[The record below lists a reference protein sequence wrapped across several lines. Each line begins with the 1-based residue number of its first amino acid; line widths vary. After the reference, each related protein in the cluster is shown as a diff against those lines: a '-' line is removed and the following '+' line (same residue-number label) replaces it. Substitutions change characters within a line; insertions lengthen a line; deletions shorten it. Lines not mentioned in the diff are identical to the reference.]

1 MDKVY
6 YRNKSNEEI
15 NRISVRCLKVVLY
28 FIVLFYFLIFIFG
41 KYNPKVLMITAFL
54 CAIFNLLPCI
64 IIPIFRMYSMKITR
78 HIIIFSIVIVT
89 GILVTQFNTLCFA
102 LVLFPIL
109 LASMYY
115 NRTFVLYTSML
126 ESAIML
132 ISAWFQINHPELV
145 LRNTTFSSTEDIYI
159 GMIFPLI
166 LIIVFF
172 SFMAFFIVSRNSQMV
187 EKYMDTAITM
197 QENEKYLIYAF
208 SEMSETKSLE
218 TGEHIKRVAEY
229 MKVLGKASG
238 FDDEYNEKV
247 ATAAMMHD
255 IGKLM
260 IPEEVL
266 DKPGKLTDEEFS
278 IMKSHVL
285 YGEALLRNC
294 PGEIMKLA
302 AVMAKEHHERWDG
315 TGYLGMKGGEI
326 AYISRLIAVCDVFDA
341 LTADRSY
348 KKGWSVDE
356 AYEEIM
362 KESGKHFDPAVV
374 RMFIIYRDK
383 FREIHDAIPD
393 KTVRNQ

>member
-6 YRNKSNEEI
+6 YRKKSNEEI
-15 NRISVRCLKVVLY
+15 NRISVRCMKVVLY
-28 FIVLFYFLIFIFG
+28 FLVLFFILVLIFG
-41 KYNPKVLMITAFL
+41 KFDSRILTITAFL
-54 CAIFNLLPCI
+54 CMFLVLLPCVV
-64 IIPIFRMYSMKITR
+64 IPIARMYDSKFTR
-78 HIIIFSIVIVT
+78 HMIICSITLVI
-89 GILVTQFNTLCFA
+89 GILVTQFNTLCYA
-102 LVLFPIL
+102 MVLFPIL

-126 ESAIML
+126 ESAIMVA
-132 ISAWFQINHPELV
+132 SAWFQIHYPQFI
-145 LRNTTFSSTEDIYI
+145 LRHTFSSAEEIYI
-159 GMIFPLI
+159 GMTFPI
-166 LIIVFF
+166 LFTIVFLAF
-172 SFMAFFIVSRNSQMV
+172 IAFFIVSRNSQMV
-187 EKYMDTAITM
+187 EKYMDTAISM

-247 ATAAMMHD
+247 STAAMMHD

-266 DKPGKLTDEEFS
+266 DKPGKLTEEEYN

-285 YGEALLRNC
+285 YGEALLRDC
-294 PGEIMKLA
+294 PGEILKLA
-302 AVMAKEHHERWDG
+302 AVMAKEHHEKWDG
-315 TGYLGMKGGEI
+315 TGYLGMKGSEI

-341 LTADRSY
+341 LTANRSY
-348 KKGWSVDE
+348 KKGWTVDE
-356 AYEEIM
+356 AYEEII
-362 KESGKHFDPAVV
+362 KQSGKHFDPAVV

-393 KTVRNQ
+393 TSVRNQ

>member
-6 YRNKSNEEI
+6 YRKKSNEEI
-15 NRISVRCLKVVLY
+15 NRISVRCMKVVLY
-28 FIVLFYFLIFIFG
+28 FLVLFFILVLIFG
-41 KYNPKVLMITAFL
+41 KFDSRILTITAFL
-54 CAIFNLLPCI
+54 CMFLVLLPCVV
-64 IIPIFRMYSMKITR
+64 IPIARMYDSKFTR
-78 HIIIFSIVIVT
+78 HMIICSITLVI
-89 GILVTQFNTLCFA
+89 GILVTQFNTLCYA
-102 LVLFPIL
+102 MVLFPIL

-126 ESAIML
+126 ESAIMVA
-132 ISAWFQINHPELV
+132 SAWFQIHYPQFV
-145 LRNTTFSSTEDIYI
+145 LRHTFSSAEEIYI
-159 GMIFPLI
+159 GMTFPI
-166 LIIVFF
+166 LFTIVFLAF
-172 SFMAFFIVSRNSQMV
+172 IAFFIVSRNSQMV
-187 EKYMDTAITM
+187 EKYMDTAISM

-247 ATAAMMHD
+247 STAAMMHD

-266 DKPGKLTDEEFS
+266 DKPGKLTEEEYN

-285 YGEALLRNC
+285 YGEALLRDC
-294 PGEIMKLA
+294 PGEILKLA
-302 AVMAKEHHERWDG
+302 AVMAKEHHEKWDG
-315 TGYLGMKGGEI
+315 TGYLGMKGSEI

-341 LTADRSY
+341 LTANRSY
-348 KKGWSVDE
+348 KKGWTVDE
-356 AYEEIM
+356 AYEEII
-362 KESGKHFDPAVV
+362 KQSGKHFDPAVV

-393 KTVRNQ
+393 TSVRNQ

>member
-1 MDKVY
+1 MDKIY
-6 YRNKSNEEI
+6 YRKKSNEEI
-15 NRISVRCLKVVLY
+15 NRISVRCMKVVLY
-28 FIVLFYFLIFIFG
+28 FLVLFYILVIIFG
-41 KYNPKVLMITAFL
+41 K
-54 CAIFNLLPCI
+54 FNLKLLTVTALLCVFFNLIPCI
-64 IIPIFRMYSMKITR
+64 IIPVFRMYNKKITR
-78 HIIIFSIVIVT
+78 HIIIFSITIII
-89 GILVTQFNTLCFA
+89 GILVTQFNTLCYA

-126 ESAIML
+126 ESAVML
-132 ISAWFQINHPELV
+132 ISAGFQIHFPQYL
-145 LRNTTFSSTEDIYI
+145 LRNTFANAEEIYI
-159 GMIFPLI
+159 GMTFPI
-166 LIIVFF
+166 LFTIVFLAF
-172 SFMAFFIVSRNSQMV
+172 IAFFIVSRNSQMV

-247 ATAAMMHD
+247 STAAMMHD

-266 DKPGKLTDEEFS
+266 DKPGKLTEEEYN

-294 PGEIMKLA
+294 PGEILKLA
-302 AVMAKEHHERWDG
+302 AVMAKEHHEKWDG
-315 TGYLGMKGGEI
+315 TGYLGMKGSEI

-341 LTADRSY
+341 LTANRSY
-348 KKGWSVDE
+348 KKGWTVDE
-356 AYEEIM
+356 AYEEII
-362 KESGKHFDPAVV
+362 KQSGKHFDPAVV

>member
-6 YRNKSNEEI
+6 YRKKSNEEI
-15 NRISVRCLKVVLY
+15 NRISVRCMKVVLY
-28 FIVLFYFLIFIFG
+28 FLVLFFILVLIFG
-41 KYNPKVLMITAFL
+41 KFDSRILTITAFL
-54 CAIFNLLPCI
+54 CMFLVLLPCVV
-64 IIPIFRMYSMKITR
+64 IPIARMYDSKFTR
-78 HIIIFSIVIVT
+78 HMIICSITLVI
-89 GILVTQFNTLCFA
+89 GILVTQFNTLCYA
-102 LVLFPIL
+102 MVLFPIL

-126 ESAIML
+126 ESAIMVA
-132 ISAWFQINHPELV
+132 SAWFQIHYPQFI
-145 LRNTTFSSTEDIYI
+145 LRHTFSSAEEIYI
-159 GMIFPLI
+159 GMTFPI
-166 LIIVFF
+166 LFTIVFLAF
-172 SFMAFFIVSRNSQMV
+172 IAFFIVSRNSQMV
-187 EKYMDTAITM
+187 EKYMDTAISM

-247 ATAAMMHD
+247 STAAMMHD

-266 DKPGKLTDEEFS
+266 DKPGKLTEEEYN

-285 YGEALLRNC
+285 YGEALLRDC
-294 PGEIMKLA
+294 PGEILKLA
-302 AVMAKEHHERWDG
+302 AVMAKEHHEKWDG
-315 TGYLGMKGGEI
+315 TGYLGMKGSEI

-341 LTADRSY
+341 LTANRSY
-348 KKGWSVDE
+348 KKGWTVDE
-356 AYEEIM
+356 AHEEII
-362 KESGKHFDPAVV
+362 KQSGKHFDPAVV

-393 KTVRNQ
+393 TSVRNQ

>member
-1 MDKVY
+1 
-6 YRNKSNEEI
+6 
-15 NRISVRCLKVVLY
+15 
-28 FIVLFYFLIFIFG
+28 
-41 KYNPKVLMITAFL
+41 MII
-54 CAIFNLLPCI
+54 C
-64 IIPIFRMYSMKITR
+64 SITL
-78 HIIIFSIVIVT
+78 VI
-89 GILVTQFNTLCFA
+89 GILVTQFNTLCYA
-102 LVLFPIL
+102 MVLFPIL

-126 ESAIML
+126 ESAIMVA
-132 ISAWFQINHPELV
+132 SAWFQIHYPQFV
-145 LRNTTFSSTEDIYI
+145 LRHTFSSAEEIYI
-159 GMIFPLI
+159 GMTFPI
-166 LIIVFF
+166 LFTIVFLAF
-172 SFMAFFIVSRNSQMV
+172 IAFFIVSRNSQMV
-187 EKYMDTAITM
+187 EKYMDTAISM

-247 ATAAMMHD
+247 STAAMMHD

-266 DKPGKLTDEEFS
+266 DKPGKLTDEEYN

-285 YGEALLRNC
+285 YGEALLRDC
-294 PGEIMKLA
+294 PGEILKLA
-302 AVMAKEHHERWDG
+302 AVMAKEHHEKWDG
-315 TGYLGMKGGEI
+315 TGYLGMKGSEI

-341 LTADRSY
+341 LTANRSY
-348 KKGWSVDE
+348 KKGWTVDE
-356 AYEEIM
+356 AYEEII
-362 KESGKHFDPAVV
+362 KQSGKHFDPAVV

-393 KTVRNQ
+393 TSVRNQ

>member
-6 YRNKSNEEI
+6 YRKKSNEEI
-15 NRISVRCLKVVLY
+15 NRISVRCMKVVLY
-28 FIVLFYFLIFIFG
+28 FLVLFFILVLIFG
-41 KYNPKVLMITAFL
+41 KFDPTVLTITAFL
-54 CAIFNLLPCI
+54 CLFLGLLPCV
-64 IIPIFRMYSMKITR
+64 IIPIARMYDSKLTR
-78 HIIIFSIVIVT
+78 HIIIFSVTLVI
-89 GILVTQFNTLCFA
+89 GILVTQFNTLCYA
-102 LVLFPIL
+102 MVLFPIL

-126 ESAIML
+126 ESAIMVA
-132 ISAWFQINHPELV
+132 SAGFQIHFPQYV
-145 LRNTTFSSTEDIYI
+145 LRHTFSSAEEIYM
-159 GMIFPLI
+159 GMTFPILFTIIFLAFI
-166 LIIVFF
+166 
-172 SFMAFFIVSRNSQMV
+172 AFFIVSRNSQMV
-187 EKYMDTAITM
+187 EKYMDTAISM

-266 DKPGKLTDEEFS
+266 DKPGKLTDEEYN

-294 PGEIMKLA
+294 PGEILKLA
-302 AVMAKEHHERWDG
+302 AVMAKEHHEKWDG
-315 TGYLGMKGGEI
+315 TGYLGMKGSEI

-341 LTADRSY
+341 LTANRSY
-348 KKGWSVDE
+348 KKGWSVDD
-356 AYEEIM
+356 AYEEIV
-362 KESGKHFDPAVV
+362 KQSGKHFDPAVV

-383 FREIHDAIPD
+383 FREIHDSIPD
-393 KTVRNQ
+393 TSIRNQ

>member
-6 YRNKSNEEI
+6 YRKKSNEEI
-15 NRISVRCLKVVLY
+15 NRISVRCMKVVLY
-28 FIVLFYFLIFIFG
+28 FLVLFFILVLIFG
-41 KYNPKVLMITAFL
+41 KFDSRILTITAFL
-54 CAIFNLLPCI
+54 CMFLVLLPCVV
-64 IIPIFRMYSMKITR
+64 IPIARMYDSKFTR
-78 HIIIFSIVIVT
+78 HMIICSITLVI
-89 GILVTQFNTLCFA
+89 GILVTQFNTLCYA
-102 LVLFPIL
+102 MVLFPIL

-126 ESAIML
+126 ESAIMVA
-132 ISAWFQINHPELV
+132 SAWFQIHYPQFV
-145 LRNTTFSSTEDIYI
+145 LRHTFSSAEEIYI
-159 GMIFPLI
+159 GMTFPI
-166 LIIVFF
+166 LFTIVFLAF
-172 SFMAFFIVSRNSQMV
+172 IAFFIVSRNSQMV
-187 EKYMDTAITM
+187 EKYMDTAISM

-247 ATAAMMHD
+247 STAAMMHD

-266 DKPGKLTDEEFS
+266 DKPGKLTDEEYN

-285 YGEALLRNC
+285 YGEALLRDC
-294 PGEIMKLA
+294 PGEILKLA
-302 AVMAKEHHERWDG
+302 AVMAKEHHEKWDG
-315 TGYLGMKGGEI
+315 TGYLGMKGSEI

-341 LTADRSY
+341 LTANRSY
-348 KKGWSVDE
+348 KKGWTVDE
-356 AYEEIM
+356 AYEEII
-362 KESGKHFDPAVV
+362 KQSGKHFDPAVV

-393 KTVRNQ
+393 TSVRNQ